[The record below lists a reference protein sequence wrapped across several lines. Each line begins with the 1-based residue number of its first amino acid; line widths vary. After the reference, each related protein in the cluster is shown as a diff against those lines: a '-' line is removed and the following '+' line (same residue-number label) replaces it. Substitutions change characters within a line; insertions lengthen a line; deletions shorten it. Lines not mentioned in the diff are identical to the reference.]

1 MKAII
6 TTAYGS
12 PDVLQL
18 QEVEK
23 PVAQANEVLI
33 KIHATAVNSGD
44 WRVRSLEV
52 PPGFGIVVRL
62 MFGFNRPRQPILG
75 TVLAGTVEAVGA
87 DVTNFQPGD
96 RVMAMDS
103 AKMGAHAE
111 YKTMPA
117 DAGIVPLPEEL
128 TFEEGAAIPFGG
140 LTALYF
146 LRDLGKIK
154 PGDQVLINGASGAV
168 GTAAVQLAKHFGAE
182 VTAVN
187 STANAELVTSLGAD
201 HVIDYQQEDFTAN
214 GQTYDLI
221 MDNVGNAPFARSR
234 KALKPGGRLLAVV
247 AGMPEMLRA
256 VWVNTTGSK
265 KILPGTAAEKA
276 EDLQFLAELAAEGKF
291 KAVIGRRYSLAETAE
306 AHRYVDSGRKR
317 GSVVVTVVEGRGDLN

>member
-23 PVAQANEVLI
+23 PTPKDKEVLI
-33 KIHATAVNSGD
+33 RIHATAVNSGD

-52 PPGFGIVVRL
+52 PPGFGIIVRL
-62 MFGFNRPRQPILG
+62 LFGFNRPRQPILG

-87 DVTNFQPGD
+87 EVTNFKPGD
-96 RVMAMDS
+96 RVMAMDG

-111 YKTMPA
+111 YKTLPA
-117 DAGIVPLPEEL
+117 DGAVVPLPEEL
-128 TFEEGAAIPFGG
+128 GFEEGAAIPFGG

-146 LRDLGKIK
+146 LRDLGKIQS
-154 PGDQVLINGASGAV
+154 GDQVLINGASGAV
-168 GTAAVQLAKHFGAE
+168 GTAAIQLAKHFGAE

-187 STANAELVTSLGAD
+187 SAANAELVTSLGAD
-201 HVIDYQQEDFTAN
+201 HVIDYKQEDFTAS

-221 MDNVGNAPFARSR
+221 MDNVGNAPFARSQ

-256 VWVNTTGSK
+256 VWVNLTGNK
-265 KILPGTAAEKA
+265 KILPGTATESAA
-276 EDLQFLAELAAEGKF
+276 DLQWLADLAAEGKF
-291 KAVIGRRYSLAETAE
+291 RAVIDRRYPLAETAE
-306 AHRYVDSGRKR
+306 AHRRVDSGRKR
-317 GSVVVTVVEGRGDLN
+317 GNVVVTVVEGG